1 MNNFDRK
8 INVLHKMNFPDSPES
23 YFENE
28 LGKTHYRYIQVESAQ
43 VAVLLPGFSIPSSAY
58 QTFAQIFSETGFSVL
73 TIDYFGR
80 GFSIPSTYFN
90 YTVDS
95 YVRQVLDL
103 LEYLKIDKCVLI
115 SFSIGSIIACNIASI
130 LPSLISRLV
139 FISPFHFLKHGMR
152 PVQKFLISNSF
163 FGPYLLKVA
172 APQII
177 PNDIA
182 AQFTDITQHN
192 EAYQGTLSVCLAQ
205 LNSNPFYCSS
215 ISNFTRKFDESS
227 IVDEMLKVTQM
238 SVRALVL
245 LGENDILVDIHQ
257 SEKWWLHWMPNV
269 KVIIRENVGH
279 LMFLEEPDD
288 TSEIVARFLHR

>member
-1 MNNFDRK
+1 
-8 INVLHKMNFPDSPES
+8 MNFPDSPES
-23 YFENE
+23 YFENV

-58 QTFAQIFSETGFSVL
+58 QTFAQIFSEAGFSVL

-90 YTVDS
+90 YTIDS

-103 LEYLKIDKCVLI
+103 LEYLKIEKCVLI

-163 FGPYLLKVA
+163 IGPYLLKVA

-177 PNDIA
+177 PGDIA

-192 EAYQGTLSVCLAQ
+192 EAYQGTLSVCLQQ
-205 LNSNPFYCSS
+205 LKSNPHYCSS
-215 ISNFTRKFDESS
+215 ISAFTRKFDESS

-288 TSEIVARFLHR
+288 TSIIVSRFLHR